1 MWAITSFCSF
11 SIKTSRNSIFLL
23 SVAVRMCPADSAPAA
38 SASSSVA
45 IASHCF
51 PAAIRSLARSF
62 SCYGERFPLILGHL
76 IF

>member
-1 MWAITSFCSF
+1 M
-11 SIKTSRNSIFLL
+11 FLL

-38 SASSSVA
+38 RASSSVA

-62 SCYGERFPLILGHL
+62 SCYGNYRAMNINSLTNLNVGNTINV
-76 IF
+76 